1 MENILRAYCVASKEA
16 FCFRVFRLTF
26 RGMQEKVAVFGGPKK
41 LMEGHISVSTLTG
54 SEGGRVAQGVP
65 VDLWS
70 RRCDESGD
78 IEGFDLDS
86 LLSKSPSGIWVPN
99 ICSAT

>member
-1 MENILRAYCVASKEA
+1 MEFFLSVYCLASKEA
-16 FCFRVFRLTF
+16 VCFQVFRLTL
-26 RGMQEKVAVFGGPKK
+26 RGMQEKGGYFGGPKK

-54 SEGGRVAQGVP
+54 SEGARVAEGVS
-65 VDLWS
+65 VDFWS
-70 RRCDESGD
+70 RRCVESGD